1 MKELDTLNDLSD
13 ASLVMN
19 KIVMKVIVQ
28 KLEECDNDDDFRHLI
43 VHSFNSLVTCI
54 DTDRLPITGGMY
66 INLLAIALDNKLDV
80 VKMMADATTM
90 MNAFEIELKR
100 RLNATS

>member
-1 MKELDTLNDLSD
+1 MKDIEALNDLSD

-19 KIVMKVIVQ
+19 KVAMKVLVR
-28 KLEECDNDDDFRHLI
+28 KLEECTTDDEFRHLV
-43 VHSFNSLVTCI
+43 VHSFNSLVLAI
-54 DTDRLPITGGMY
+54 DSERLPITGGMY
-66 INLLAIALDNKLDV
+66 INLLAIALDNKFDI
-80 VKMMADATTM
+80 VKMMADATRM